1 MSPLINICLLICLLP
16 NLLEAKKFDLKQ
28 SQRQLNLETV
38 DSSTRARR
46 GAESVA
52 GSGGGGGRI
61 IRIMIAPPA
70 PHQVTTTKHNPGFNF
85 SSNIFHPSGEI
96 CSSVHFR
103 WHKRGVGWGC
113 WGLICHTIHPPQK
126 GKQTKGNWSSLKL
139 LSSHFMYID

>member
-70 PHQVTTTKHNPGFNF
+70 PHQVTTTKHIPGL
-85 SSNIFHPSGEI
+85 IFHPTFFIHQVRFVQVCISGGTKEGLVEAAESLFASPSTPCKKVNRLKRLIKFIKFEI
-96 CSSVHFR
+96 
-103 WHKRGVGWGC
+103 
-113 WGLICHTIHPPQK
+113 
-126 GKQTKGNWSSLKL
+126 
-139 LSSHFMYID
+139 LSSHYV